1 MSEKDS
7 DQVLRQAYLELKKCE
22 KNGSYDRALKTC
34 SKILC
39 INKNDPIALQCNVI
53 SLMQLSKFED
63 AFNMISSTG
72 DLEKVMAFEKAYCE
86 YRLGRLEEAERT
98 LRLSMDS
105 ANLKSKEL
113 LAQLLYRKEEY
124 AEACKYLSEVLKNS
138 ADDYD
143 EERKANMSAI
153 LSELQYKDPSHKL
166 VEDIDCNPL
175 SYEQLYNDAC
185 LQIAK
190 KDFQK
195 AEKRLLEAKDICR
208 ENLLQQDASEEE
220 IEEELCIIKVQLA
233 YCLLVRGDTEGALE
247 LLNALAR
254 NRAAAPAVHAVILN
268 NLVCLR
274 KDQNVFDSRKKM
286 KTCQTTQVEK
296 QLNSRQKEAIC
307 LNSTL
312 ISILGGQFEVAQ
324 CGIEAL
330 RKVYG
335 QEDLAALC
343 EMAVLAVRGTPNQIE
358 QKLKELYGPDKSA
371 YSLVICLAL
380 GQAYLNQENYDAAF
394 DLLSSMGESTFTS
407 GVLSVLIPLCEVV
420 GTEKASSFLSTA
432 LNELQKRNQANTDM
446 MIALLELCASIY
458 TRTGDHKA
466 ALSCLNQLR
475 QLRPEDVN
483 VLAHMVDIYMV
494 IDENKAKE
502 LCQNLCSVEELTSG
516 IDVDS
521 LENTS
526 WLVLGNKYVVKRG
539 ARAETPKA
547 DVNAVVPKRRKCKRK
562 VKLPKNMDPDKPP
575 DPERW
580 LPRYERSGYRKKKDK
595 RGKDRDISRGTQGAV
610 TSEMEIVAL
619 PEVTSSPRQV
629 HQPVG
634 PRQMHPAPQ
643 KPKKKKKGGGGR
655 W

>member
-34 SKILC
+34 SKILS

-63 AFNMISSTG
+63 ALNMISATG
-72 DLEKVMAFEKAYCE
+72 DLENVMAFEKAYCE
-86 YRLGRLEEAERT
+86 YRLGRLEEAEKT

-113 LAQLLYRKEEY
+113 LAQLGMLRNIQHLHVDSATLLYRKEEY

-138 ADDYD
+138 TDGYD
-143 EERKANMSAI
+143 EERKANMCAI
-153 LSELQYKDPSHKL
+153 LSELQYKDPSYKL
-166 VEDIDCNPL
+166 VELQMICDIECNPL

-195 AEKRLLEAKDICR
+195 AEKRLLEAQDVCR
-208 ENLLQQDASEEE
+208 ENLMQQDATEEE
-220 IEEELCIIKVQLA
+220 IEEELCIIK
-233 YCLLVRGDTEGALE
+233 
-247 LLNALAR
+247 
-254 NRAAAPAVHAVILN
+254 AAAPAVHAVILN

-286 KTCQTTQVEK
+286 KTCQTAQVEK
-296 QLNSRQKEAIC
+296 QLNSRQKEVIC

-324 CGIEAL
+324 CGIQAL

-343 EMAVLAVRGTPNQIE
+343 EMAVLSVRGTPSQIE
-358 QKLKELYGPDKSA
+358 QKLKELYGADKSA

-380 GQAYLNQENYDAAF
+380 AQAYLNQDAQQPKF
-394 DLLSSMGESTFTS
+394 GLS
-407 GVLSVLIPLCEVV
+407 
-420 GTEKASSFLSTA
+420 
-432 LNELQKRNQANTDM
+432 ELQKRNQTDTDM
-446 MIALLELCASIY
+446 MTALLELCASIY
-458 TRTGDHKA
+458 TQTGDHQA

-475 QLRPEDVN
+475 QLRPNDVN
-483 VLAHMVDIYMV
+483 VLAHMIDIYMV
-494 IDENKAKE
+494 IDESKAKE
-502 LCQNLCSVEELTSG
+502 LCQNLTSVEELTSG

-526 WLVLGNKYVVKRG
+526 WLALGNKYVVKRS

-547 DVNAVVPKRRKCKRK
+547 DANAAVPKRKKRK
-562 VKLPKNMDPDKPP
+562 RKIKLPKNFDPDKPP

-610 TSEMEIVAL
+610 TSETEVVVQ
-619 PEVTSSPRQV
+619 PEVTSSPRQMQ
-629 HQPVG
+629 QPVG

-643 KPKKKKKGGGGR
+643 KPKKKKKGGGGGGGR